1 MSEPL
6 SSKRWLQSVVSREEL
21 QLMLGLL
28 ALIAVLL
35 IMGRLLGRMSDGHV
49 LISWVLLW
57 LPMLALLFWR
67 RRMVRRAWLRVHLQE
82 GSPWSA
88 RLRGGVLMLLGQ
100 TLVSGALALALL
112 ISLARGIPA
121 STWIVLV
128 LFVPV
133 WAKAWSG
140 LGRALARHASREFLS
155 LTTARILVWL
165 SGTVLLLGLATWT
178 LWQPFPDLGTV
189 TLYEAVR
196 HFAAR
201 QEAESLV
208 LQRLLELTAAL
219 DGARHWLAQRWH
231 EVLPGPA
238 LQLVAWMVVLVQEWL
253 FVWPYLL
260 LCQALSHVVYLHE
273 HRHEPDPS
281 GA

>member
-6 SSKRWLQSVVSREEL
+6 SSKRWLHSLVSRKEL

-28 ALIAVLL
+28 ALIAALL
-35 IMGRLLGRMSDGHV
+35 SMGRLLARMSDGHV

-57 LPMLALLFWR
+57 LPLLALLFWR
-67 RRMVRRAWLRVHLQE
+67 RRMARRAWLRVHLQE

-121 STWIVLV
+121 STWIVMV

-140 LGRALARHASREFLS
+140 LGRALTRHASREFLS

-178 LWQPFPDLGTV
+178 LWQPFPDLGEV

-201 QEAESLV
+201 QDAESLV
-208 LQRLLELTAAL
+208 LQRLLELSAAL
-219 DGARHWLAQRWH
+219 DGARHWLAQHWLSG
-231 EVLPGPA
+231 LPTLA
-238 LQLVAWMVVLVQEWL
+238 RFIAWMVVLVQEWL

-260 LCQALSHVVYLHE
+260 LCQALSHVICRHE
-273 HRHEPDPS
+273 HRHEPGPS